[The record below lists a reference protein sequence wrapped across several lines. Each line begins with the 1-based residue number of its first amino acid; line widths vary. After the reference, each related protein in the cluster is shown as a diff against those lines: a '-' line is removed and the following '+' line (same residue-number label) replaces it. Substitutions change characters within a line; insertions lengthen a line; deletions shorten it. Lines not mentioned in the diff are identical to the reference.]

1 MAISSTSSSPSVAQ
15 QKQAWMAILGFALF
29 LSLLLLV
36 RAGRLLIPIFPL
48 GAFAIGV
55 FLYFRTPQ
63 LYVGFTWWMWFVG
76 PVVRRIVDYQ
86 SGYLTPGPWTLTPT
100 LVTLISFASL
110 VRHLPKSY
118 KQGGLPFLLCI
129 GAVFYGFLIGLIQNK
144 TVPTILTFFSWLNPL
159 LLSFHLY
166 VNWREYPN
174 YRQTI
179 QRTFLWGV
187 LVMGIYGMYQYLVA
201 PEWDRFWL
209 INISAG
215 SFGKPEPLGIRVSS
229 TMDAPQTFA
238 SAMMAGLIILFSI
251 PGNLRFP
258 AMGVGFLSFLLSSA
272 RSAWLSWLGGMMFFV
287 PFLKARLQMN
297 LIISITVAAL
307 IILPLATLKPF
318 STMIAPRIESL
329 TNTQS
334 DTSYQ
339 DRSQGYSELLGVA
352 LSEFQGKGLG
362 VEIKNSSIGVKDSGI
377 LSMFFSLGW
386 LGAIP
391 YLGGVILIL
400 FNLFQ
405 GSEINGDAFASASRA
420 IALGTFLQIILNV
433 VTEGAI
439 GMFFWGFLGIG
450 MAARN
455 YYLYQKML
463 EQDNKISN

>member
-1 MAISSTSSSPSVAQ
+1 
-15 QKQAWMAILGFALF
+15 
-29 LSLLLLV
+29 
-36 RAGRLLIPIFPL
+36 
-48 GAFAIGV
+48 
-55 FLYFRTPQ
+55 
-63 LYVGFTWWMWFVG
+63 
-76 PVVRRIVDYQ
+76 
-86 SGYLTPGPWTLTPT
+86 
-100 LVTLISFASL
+100 
-110 VRHLPKSY
+110 
-118 KQGGLPFLLCI
+118 
-129 GAVFYGFLIGLIQNK
+129 
-144 TVPTILTFFSWLNPL
+144 
-159 LLSFHLY
+159 
-166 VNWREYPN
+166 
-174 YRQTI
+174 
-179 QRTFLWGV
+179 
-187 LVMGIYGMYQYLVA
+187 
-201 PEWDRFWL
+201 
-209 INISAG
+209 
-215 SFGKPEPLGIRVSS
+215 
-229 TMDAPQTFA
+229 
-238 SAMMAGLIILFSI
+238 MMAGLIILFSI

-463 EQDNKISN
+463 EQDKKISN